1 MLLLGNWYTEY
12 ELSNLTI
19 YLENNDEYN
28 KISFEIIIYIV

>member
-1 MLLLGNWYTEY
+1 MFFLGNWYIEY
-12 ELSNLTI
+12 EFLNFII